1 MRVRHQARRKCL
13 DHIIVFGEAHLR
25 RTLGAFTIR
34 RECHLIVFGEA
45 YLRRVLLEFATL
57 PSQRSAARI
66 VCGAGHASFSPL
78 PNEGA
83 ERRQAPVRNAAPLA
97 RLAVGPIPG
106 SPGITGQKRKLLNT
120 AQIQCLGLS
129 TAANILDWA
138 KARLISCS
146 FTDKLAAGEDARVI
160 AGRPGIRLGSVM
172 VMTPSAR
179 R

>member
-1 MRVRHQARRKCL
+1 MRGASCAPQPTRAAPGNGAVREIGIVQGLEQFSVVRAQANAPPPVLFAAPGPPPSISPPQRGGRSADRRWVRK
-13 DHIIVFGEAHLR
+13 R
-25 RTLGAFTIR
+25 RT
-34 RECHLIVFGEA
+34 
-45 YLRRVLLEFATL
+45 
-57 PSQRSAARI
+57 
-66 VCGAGHASFSPL
+66 
-78 PNEGA
+78 
-83 ERRQAPVRNAAPLA
+83 PVA
-97 RLAVGPIPG
+97 RLAVGPISG
-106 SPGITGQKRKLLNT
+106 SPEITGQKRKLLNT
-120 AQIQCLGLS
+120 AQIQCLGLG